1 MRYIQIDKAEKSLS
15 KQYKI
20 RAKNFKGGHTD
31 FREVFKWI
39 TSPLIAREIGK
50 PANLDGVFWVNCSFT
65 QDEKTLLAELE
76 AEINSQSMLKAQ
88 NNRDKKWKEKTGW
101 V

>member
-1 MRYIQIDKAEKSLS
+1 M
-15 KQYKI
+15 KQYKL

-39 TSPLIAREIGK
+39 TSPLIAKEIGK

-65 QDEKTLLAELE
+65 
-76 AEINSQSMLKAQ
+76 
-88 NNRDKKWKEKTGW
+88 
-101 V
+101 

>member
-1 MRYIQIDKAEKSLS
+1 MQHAESYAKTISSEILASGFEFADFKISFSINLRAYLMRYIQIDKAEKALQ

-50 PANLDGVFWVNCSFT
+50 PANLEGVFWVNCSFT
-65 QDEKTLLAELE
+65 
-76 AEINSQSMLKAQ
+76 
-88 NNRDKKWKEKTGW
+88 
-101 V
+101 